1 MEGRFDRR
9 SASFA
14 MVPFF
19 FCIAVRRVVHFC
31 AYLFSYSPLPL
42 SSAPSPVVYVRA
54 FCVCLYTSRPGLVC
68 FFLLQHTL
76 SFARR
81 CTGSIQLWRVDFM
94 GWQFMTRMDS
104 EMLKSHSRY
113 KVYNG
118 NVSLDSGGS
127 THQLRDVCRWS
138 NRLGKSEKSVN
149 KCWNGVS
156 QVRTVKFHRPCKHV
170 PLHTL
175 DIFSR
180 DLVVE
185 HMCDGVDSDL
195 FTSRTFVDTAGSS
208 SVSVLRGRNPPHRH
222 DRTHPTMVT
231 PIGQAALPILRRR

>member
-1 MEGRFDRR
+1 LEGRFDRR

-81 CTGSIQLWRVDFM
+81 CRNLIETQCNDSM
-94 GWQFMTRMDS
+94 GWSFMVRMDS
-104 EMLKSHSRY
+104 EMQRRHNTTYTTRIDRSTLTDQPINCETSAGGRI
-113 KVYNG
+113 VCV
-118 NVSLDSGGS
+118 NVRSL
-127 THQLRDVCRWS
+127 CAA
-138 NRLGKSEKSVN
+138 
-149 KCWNGVS
+149 
-156 QVRTVKFHRPCKHV
+156 VRTVSKVERGDSQSPTSARTASHSGY
-170 PLHTL
+170 
-175 DIFSR
+175 IFSR
-180 DLVVE
+180 
-185 HMCDGVDSDL
+185 
-195 FTSRTFVDTAGSS
+195 
-208 SVSVLRGRNPPHRH
+208 PRH
-222 DRTHPTMVT
+222 
-231 PIGQAALPILRRR
+231 